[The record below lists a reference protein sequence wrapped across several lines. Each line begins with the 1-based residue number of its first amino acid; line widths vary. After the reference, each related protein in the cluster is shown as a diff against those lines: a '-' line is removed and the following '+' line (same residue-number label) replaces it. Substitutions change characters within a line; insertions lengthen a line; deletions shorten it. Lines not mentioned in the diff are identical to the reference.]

1 LGKIKGLIDF
11 GHAKS
16 TPGKRAG
23 KNPVFYEYESNRK
36 IAVKLKKLLE
46 ATGHFEIVF
55 PYDINATW
63 DMELEDRAA
72 VAIKAGCKFLVS
84 IHSNAD
90 YEGSP
95 ARGTET
101 LINMQTQASLPF
113 AQTIH
118 KDLVKALGT
127 KDRGV
132 KRQNLG
138 ILNASYKHML
148 CCLTEGE
155 FFTNPEAR
163 KWMLTE
169 DYSNKYAQGVA
180 NGLCSY
186 YKVAAPKPQPQ
197 KPKEEAPFMLEKA
210 IVVNTFGDAFAAEP
224 LSKRI
229 QAPIYFRDTAEK
241 IQVAKKIYVCGGS
254 KEGLKGN
261 DFVELTGADRWLAA
275 NSIGNYVRGGGK

>member
-1 LGKIKGLIDF
+1 LAKIKGCIDP
-11 GHAKS
+11 GHNRN

-36 IAVKLKKLLE
+36 IALKLKKLLE
-46 ATGHFEIVF
+46 ATGHFEIVLS
-55 PYDINATW
+55 YDLNTSW
-63 DMELEDRAA
+63 DKSLEDRAA
-72 VAIKAGCKFLVS
+72 TARAAGCAFLVS
-84 IHSNAD
+84 VHSNAD

-101 LINMQTQASLPF
+101 LINMHTQASLPF

-138 ILNASYKHML
+138 VLNASYKYML

-163 KWMLTE
+163 KWMFTE
-169 DYSNKYAQGVA
+169 DYSSKYAQGVA

-186 YKVAAPKPQPQ
+186 YKVAAPKPQPPQ

-210 IVVNTFGDAFAAEP
+210 LVVNTFGDAFAAEP
-224 LSKRI
+224 LSKRL

-241 IQVAKKIYVCGGS
+241 IQVAKTIFVCGGS
-254 KEGLKGN
+254 KEGLKGSN
-261 DFVELTGADRWLAA
+261 FVELTGPDRWEAA
-275 NSIGNYVRGGGK
+275 KAIGDYLKK